1 MQFVHPGFL
10 WALLALAVPIIIHL
24 FYFRR
29 FKKVYFTNV
38 RFLRE
43 IKDESS
49 ARRKLRNLLVLL
61 MRCLALAFLVFA
73 FAQPFLPLDD
83 AEIVTGQKA
92 VSVFVDNSFSMSSL
106 SQDVPLLEKAKTRAR
121 DIIGAYEVEDRFQ
134 VLTNDFEG
142 RHQRLLSKEDA
153 LSMIDEIELSPAVRN
168 LEAVRNRQDQAL
180 GTGATDNRYAYLISD
195 FQKNITD
202 LDGAD
207 TTTDL
212 TLVPLQS
219 VQERNVAI
227 DTAYFEAPARVLN
240 QTNPLIVRVRNYG
253 NEDADNIRL
262 ALRLDGQVQPV
273 GTLSVP
279 AGRSVTDTV
288 NMTLL
293 RTGTYEA
300 ALELTDFPVQFDDK
314 YFLSF
319 KVAQT
324 IRVLVV
330 NGGGSNEFLNKAFR
344 NLPNFE
350 LTEQSA
356 REINYSALSDYQL
369 IVLNELPNIS
379 TGLGGALADY
389 TGTGGNLLVFP
400 AANADRSS
408 YNNFLRRV
416 GTNEL
421 LEYRP
426 GERIVGRIN
435 TDEFVFS
442 DVFENRSANLRLPT
456 TQADYRL
463 SRYSDRA
470 EESLLTYRDGSTAL
484 GKYRHNEGTVYLSAA
499 PLDVEISNLAR
510 SGEIFVPLLYKS
522 AISGGRARPIAY
534 TIGRDEVL
542 QSAART
548 LGNETVYRMTG
559 DAEEFIPEQRTVG
572 SRVYLNVN
580 GQVPGA
586 GFYDLFLDPAESL
599 ETYAFNFDRRES
611 DLAVLN
617 TEALRE
623 RVGASATI
631 LEQAGDAGFA
641 LAVTQR
647 SRGTILWRWCLIA
660 ALLFLLVEVLL
671 LRFWR
676 V

>member
-61 MRCLALAFLVFA
+61 MRCLALAALVFA

-83 AEIVTGQKA
+83 AEVVTGQKS

-106 SQDVPLLEKAKTRAR
+106 SEDVPLLEKAKTRAR
-121 DIIGAYEVEDRFQ
+121 DIIDAYGVEDRFQ

-153 LSMIDEIELSPAVRN
+153 LSLVDEIELSPSVRQ
-168 LEAVRNRQDQAL
+168 LDAVRNRQDQAL
-180 GTGATDNRYAYLISD
+180 ATGGTDNRYAYLISD
-195 FQKNITD
+195 FQASISN
-202 LDGAD
+202 LEAGD
-207 TTTDL
+207 TAVDL

-227 DTAYFEAPARVLN
+227 DTAYFDAPARVLN
-240 QTNPLIVRVRNYG
+240 QTNPLIVRVHNYG

-288 NMTLL
+288 NLTLL

-300 ALELTDFPVQFDDK
+300 VLELTDFPVQFDDK
-314 YFLSF
+314 YYVSF
-319 KVAQT
+319 EVAQT
-324 IRVLVV
+324 IKVLVV
-330 NGGGSNEFLNKAFR
+330 NGRGSNAFLTKALR

-356 REINYSALSDYQL
+356 REINYNALSEHQL
-369 IVLNELPNIS
+369 VVLNELSAIS
-379 TGLGGALADY
+379 TGLSGALTDY
-389 TGTGGNLLVFP
+389 SRAGGNLLIFP
-400 AANADRSS
+400 AAGADRNS

-416 GTNEL
+416 RANEL

-426 GERIVGRIN
+426 GERTVGRIN
-435 TDEFVFS
+435 TQEFIYA

-463 SRYSDRA
+463 SRYSDRG
-470 EESLLTYRDGSTAL
+470 EETLLTYRDGSTAL
-484 GKYRHNEGTVYLSAA
+484 GKYRNEDGTIYLSAA
-499 PLDVEISNLAR
+499 PLDEAINNLAR

-534 TIGRDEVL
+534 TIGRDEIL
-542 QSAART
+542 QSTART
-548 LGNETVYRMTG
+548 VGNESVYRMTG
-559 DAEEFIPEQRTVG
+559 DAEEFIPEQRTIG
-572 SRVYLNVN
+572 SRVTLNVN
-580 GQVPGA
+580 GQVPSA
-586 GFYDLFLDPAESL
+586 GFYDLFLDPQETL

-617 TEALRE
+617 TAALRE
-623 RVGASATI
+623 RVGEGTSI
-631 LEQAGDAGFA
+631 LESAGDAGFA
-641 LAVTQR
+641 MAVTQR
-647 SRGTILWRWCLIA
+647 SQGTLLWRWFLIGG
-660 ALLFLLVEVLL
+660 LLFLLLEVLL
-671 LRFWR
+671 LRFWK